1 MTTTLPGSTI
11 STSQP
16 ELDDLVAELLPLQ
29 GQWSPEDYLWL
40 TDHSNRLVEFTE
52 GHVEVLPMPTD
63 EHQSISRHLFVA
75 FLAFLTPR
83 GGLVQYA
90 PLRVQVRPRLYRE
103 PDLVVLRDARDPRR
117 QNRYWL
123 GADLVLEIVS
133 PDQPARD
140 LVEKRADYAGARIP
154 EYWIVDPRNQTI
166 AVLRLK
172 GDEYV
177 EHGVFGRGLRATSAL
192 LAEFAVDVEAV
203 FAAD

>member
-63 EHQSISRHLFVA
+63 EHQSISRHLFVT
-75 FLAFLTPR
+75 FLAYLTPR

-90 PLRVQVRPRLYRE
+90 PLRVQVRPRIYRE

-117 QNRYWL
+117 QNRYWV

-154 EYWIVDPRNQTI
+154 EYWIVDPRNRTI
-166 AVLRLK
+166 TVLRLE
-172 GDEYV
+172 GDAYV
-177 EHGVFGRGLRATSAL
+177 EYGVFGRGMRATSVL
-192 LAEFAVDVEAV
+192 LPEFSVDVEAV
-203 FAAD
+203 FTAD